1 MGEED
6 LRYGLRENVKGN
18 QLAKTPEFTADV
30 SLMYETDLPSGNYL
44 TAMLQYVKRGKFMQR
59 VSNNPVVDAIPAYD
73 IVNLNIGIDFNNNIG
88 LNMMLL
94 NVTDEDGINSSMT
107 DVFGVASTGLELIP
121 PRQFMTR
128 ISYNF

>member
-1 MGEED
+1 
-6 LRYGLRENVKGN
+6 
-18 QLAKTPEFTADV
+18 
-30 SLMYETDLPSGNYL
+30 
-44 TAMLQYVKRGKFMQR
+44 MLR
-59 VSNNPVVDAIPAYD
+59 VSINPIVDAIPGYD
-73 IVNLNIGIDFNNNIG
+73 IVNFTVGIDYNNNLG
-88 LNMMLL
+88 LDFMLL

>member
-1 MGEED
+1 
-6 LRYGLRENVKGN
+6 
-18 QLAKTPEFTADV
+18 
-30 SLMYETDLPSGNYL
+30 
-44 TAMLQYVKRGKFMQR
+44 MQR

-107 DVFGVASTGLELIP
+107 DVFGVAGTGIEYIP
-121 PRQFMTR
+121 PRQIMGR
-128 ISYNF
+128 VSYEF

>member
-1 MGEED
+1 
-6 LRYGLRENVKGN
+6 
-18 QLAKTPEFTADV
+18 
-30 SLMYETDLPSGNYL
+30 
-44 TAMLQYVKRGKFMQR
+44 MQR
-59 VSNNPVVDAIPAYD
+59 VSNNSVVDAIPAYD

-88 LNMMLL
+88 LNIMLL

>member
-1 MGEED
+1 
-6 LRYGLRENVKGN
+6 
-18 QLAKTPEFTADV
+18 
-30 SLMYETDLPSGNYL
+30 
-44 TAMLQYVKRGKFMQR
+44 MQR

-107 DVFGVASTGLELIP
+107 DVFGVAGTGIEYIP
-121 PRQFMTR
+121 PRQIMGR
-128 ISYNF
+128 LSYTF